1 MLFHGPGAGSNPTT
15 SAIMADIFT
24 ISRNLIDNIPMIDP
38 LRFIETRKL
47 VSINEL
53 ISKYYLRIEAKNQ
66 PGVLGIIA
74 SILGKY
80 EISISSFIQK
90 EAIDGDKYAELV
102 IMTHEAKEEFINK
115 ATLDIKDLDTVKDVN
130 NIIRVIG

>member
-1 MLFHGPGAGSNPTT
+1 
-15 SAIMADIFT
+15 
-24 ISRNLIDNIPMIDP
+24 MIDP

-115 ATLDIKDLDTVKDVN
+115 ATLDIKDLDTVKDIN